1 MKTLLDGIRILD
13 LTRILAGPYCTMI
26 LGDLG
31 AEVLKVE
38 EPHHGDDTRQWGP
51 PFAAGGE
58 SAYFLCVNR
67 NKLSVT
73 LNLKSE
79 RGQAILRDLI
89 KSSDVLIENFRVGTL
104 ERWGLSY
111 DALQTIR
118 PGLIYCTI
126 TGFGYTGPYR
136 DRAGYDFPIQAM
148 GGMMSIT
155 GAADGEPHKV
165 GVAVADITTGLFAAN
180 AILAA
185 LYARERTGDGQRIDM
200 ALLDSQVAL
209 LANAASNYLISG
221 QVPQRYGNAHP
232 NIVPYQVFKA
242 ADQYFAIG
250 IGNDAQYARLCEIIE
265 HPEWAHDP
273 RFVNNEARVAHRE
286 VLVQLLQNTFAL
298 REANTWLALLESA
311 GIPAAPIN
319 TIDQVFA
326 DPQVQARGMQIE
338 LAHPTA
344 GLLPLTGS
352 PLNIPTTPVSMRLPP
367 PLLGEHTREVL
378 NRLLGYTPDAL
389 NMLSSEG
396 VI

>member
-1 MKTLLDGIRILD
+1 MKPLLDGIRVLD
-13 LTRILAGPYCTMI
+13 LTRVLAGPYCTMI

-31 AEVLKVE
+31 AEVIKVE
-38 EPHHGDDTRQWGP
+38 EPTHGDDTRKWGP
-51 PFAAGGE
+51 PFAEGGE
-58 SAYFLCVNR
+58 SAYFVCVNR
-67 NKLSVT
+67 NKLSIT

-79 RGQAILRDLI
+79 RGQQILRDLI
-89 KSSDVLIENFRVGTL
+89 RASDILIENFRAGTL
-104 ERWGLSY
+104 ERWGLDYESLQ
-111 DALQTIR
+111 ALR

-148 GGMMSIT
+148 GGIMSIT
-155 GAADGEPHKV
+155 GPANGEPHKV

-180 AILAA
+180 AILAS
-185 LYARERTGDGQRIDM
+185 LFARERTGEGQRIDM

-242 ADQYFAIG
+242 ADQYIAVG
-250 IGNDAQYARLCEIIE
+250 VGNDAQYARLCEIVD

-273 RFVNNEARVAHRE
+273 RFVNNVARVA
-286 VLVQLLQNTFAL
+286 N
-298 REANTWLALLESA
+298 REALVDLFQHAFAIREAAAWLAMLEAA

-326 DPQVQARGMQIE
+326 DPQVIARGMRIE
-338 LAHPTA
+338 MQHPTA
-344 GLLPLTGS
+344 GSLPLTGS
-352 PLNIPTTPVSMRLPP
+352 PLHIPTAPVEMRLPP

-378 NRLLGYTPDAL
+378 TRVLGYNADAIEA
-389 NMLSSEG
+389 LSAEG
-396 VI
+396 IV